1 MENSGHFEQTTPVEI
16 EEVEVVATPKMLTQ
30 DQVNALIGREKKEA
44 AERARREEAAK
55 YEAELQKLRGTSGS
69 QSMGGIPQT
78 NFEDL
83 YSQIEQRLIQK
94 AQEQQQEIERQA
106 RESELKRIADNYF
119 DKMATGAEAFED
131 FNEVM
136 SDFRPDAFPEVVYL
150 VSEMD
155 NVPQIMYELAKNP
168 SKLATIYSL
177 AKADPN
183 QAKRALRKLSDSIA
197 INEQAQEE
205 YVPTNPPL
213 AKPKPSSVSTE
224 KGYSSVKDFKN
235 ASWLKT

>member
-1 MENSGHFEQTTPVEI
+1 MENSGHLEQAAPIQVED
-16 EEVEVVATPKMLTQ
+16 VEVISTPKMLTQ

-44 AERARREEAAK
+44 AERARREEALK
-55 YEAELQKLRGTSGS
+55 YEAELQKLRGAST
-69 QSMGGIPQT
+69 QSMGGMQQT

-94 AQEQQQEIERQA
+94 AQEQQQEMDRQA
-106 RESELKRIADNYF
+106 REAELKRIADNYF

-136 SDFRPDAFPEVVYL
+136 SEFRPDAFPEVVYL

-155 NVPQIMYELAKNP
+155 NVPQVMYELAKNP

-177 AKADPN
+177 AKADPH
-183 QAKRALRKLSDSIA
+183 QAKRALKKLSDSIMV
-197 INEQAQEE
+197 NEQAQEE
-205 YVPTNPPL
+205 YVATNPPL
-213 AKPKPSSVSTE
+213 SKPKPSSVGGD
-224 KGYSSVKDFKN
+224 KGYSSIKDFKN